1 MSAVQVLAVDTCRTD
16 DDCGNQVSVAGDS
29 VTARSRPV
37 ECTAVLNLIGAA
49 RSKAN
54 ESLEET
60 SLAEPSSG
68 VGADPTVNVD
78 MSPPTEHE
86 VAPPARNEEAPEV
99 VVGSPPPEQA
109 GQNDVA
115 STGSSDDESSIS
127 DNDILDH
134 TTERSVTPAT
144 SVEEG
149 EPESKLPDDV
159 VPVCD
164 IIPLLDDAG
173 ESMPRDKFF
182 AMVDELKDYEWAS
195 DSLFHPSR
203 LPPTHPLLPFD
214 SAASHPNLEAP
225 LRALPTT
232 LVVHDPSNVLP
243 AARHKIIHD
252 WMSESDWVDEA
263 DVLHV
268 YRLHTGEAGAAS
280 PEERVAH
287 LYLAKDEKHGTGHHS
302 FVYQAEL
309 DVARTLLPGYRP
321 ELSTPSAPSDAQ
333 QDILAATLPT
343 RDPEFAGVP
352 GLAPPI
358 ARVRVAAKLSI
369 RGDEHLA
376 HEARMYTRFPP
387 ELAQHRKGA
396 ASFKKLNFEIPL
408 GAVIPQFFGY
418 YVPVEKPTDGRY
430 LSPIM
435 LVESCGTPIEGRC
448 LNRLEKQTTAS
459 LFLRMHEAGFVQN
472 SEFPRNVLMQ
482 AGPLSAPPAQ
492 RHRSTPSFR
501 LIDFGRTVD
510 KAEYDRAKR
519 GNLKGTR
526 PFITSVNDSVTFYSL
541 REAAWRWVRG
551 TFL

>member
-1 MSAVQVLAVDTCRTD
+1 MSAVQVLAVDARADD
-16 DDCGNQVSVAGDS
+16 DDCGNQVFVAGDC
-29 VTARSRPV
+29 VAAKGRPV
-37 ECTAVLNLIGAA
+37 KRTAVLNIDLIGAA
-49 RSKAN
+49 RSKARK
-54 ESLEET
+54 LLKKT
-60 SLAEPSSG
+60 GLKTPSG
-68 VGADPTVNVD
+68 VDANPT
-78 MSPPTEHE
+78 SPP
-86 VAPPARNEEAPEV
+86 V
-99 VVGSPPPEQA
+99 VVAGTLPPEQA
-109 GQNDVA
+109 GQNTISNA
-115 STGSSDDESSIS
+115 RSSDDETSTRINGSQ
-127 DNDILDH
+127 NH

-149 EPESKLPDDV
+149 ELESKLLNDV

-164 IIPLLDDAG
+164 IIPLLDDTSK
-173 ESMPRDKFF
+173 SMPRDKLF

-214 SAASHPNLEAP
+214 STASHPNLEAP

-243 AARHKIIHD
+243 ADWHKIVRD
-252 WMSESDWVDEA
+252 WMSESDWMDED
-263 DVLHV
+263 DVIHV
-268 YRLHTGEAGAAS
+268 YRLHTGEAGPAS

-287 LYLAKDEKHGTGHHS
+287 LYLAKDKRHGTGHHS
-302 FVYQAEL
+302 FVYQAEF

-321 ELSTPSAPSDAQ
+321 EPSTPSAPSDAQ

-352 GLAPPI
+352 GLASPI
-358 ARVRVAAKLSI
+358 ARVRVAAKLSMS
-369 RGDEHLA
+369 GDEHLA
-376 HEARMYTRFPP
+376 HEARMYMRFPL
-387 ELAQHRKGA
+387 ELAQHRKVTTHP
-396 ASFKKLNFEIPL
+396 KELEYDVPL

-418 YVPVEKPTDGRY
+418 YVPVAKPEDGRY

-435 LVESCGTPIEGRC
+435 LVESCGTPIEGMY
-448 LNRLEKQTTAS
+448 LNELQRQTTAS
-459 LFLRMHEAGFVQN
+459 LFHRMHEAGFVHN
-472 SEFPRNVLMQ
+472 SEHRRNVLMQ

-510 KAEYDRAKR
+510 EAEFDRAKR
-519 GNLKGTR
+519 GDLKGTR
-526 PFITSVNDSVTFYSL
+526 PFIRPVNGSVNFYCL
-541 REAAWRWVRG
+541 REMAWWRVRG